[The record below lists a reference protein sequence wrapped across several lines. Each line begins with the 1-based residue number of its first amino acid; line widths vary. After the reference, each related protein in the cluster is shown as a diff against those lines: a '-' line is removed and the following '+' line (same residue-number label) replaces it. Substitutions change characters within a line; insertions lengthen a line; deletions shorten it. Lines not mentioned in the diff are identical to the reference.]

1 MPTEPRPHDWITP
14 TRKRTTVYYQFR
26 RDGILSARFK
36 TVEAAAIALFQAS
49 KDYDW
54 EPPTVDGTQIM
65 RPRRQLAANILSAIC
80 GLLMVGVVGI
90 GSHGP
95 VLVAAASAMVAVVA
109 GTLFRPVATLAV
121 LLTVVVIALSDPAAT
136 LAAVSGLSA
145 AIYLVLRHAAD
156 SGAGLDSVCGATL
169 VGAVGFAFAGVVAT
183 AFPLQL
189 PWLPLLAPLAA
200 FAVYLLATR
209 PFLRS

>member
-1 MPTEPRPHDWITP
+1 MRFGG
-14 TRKRTTVYYQFR
+14 QQAA
-26 RDGILSARFK
+26 GILSMA
-36 TVEAAAIALFQAS
+36 
-49 KDYDW
+49 
-54 EPPTVDGTQIM
+54 
-65 RPRRQLAANILSAIC
+65 C
-80 GLLMVGVVGI
+80 GVLMVAVVGI

-95 VLVAAASAMVAVVA
+95 ALIAATSAMVAVVA

-121 LLTVVVIALSDPAAT
+121 LVTVGVIVLSNPVAT

-145 AIYLVLRHAAD
+145 AVYLVLRHAAR
-156 SGAGLDSVCGATL
+156 SEAGLDGVSGATL
-169 VGAVGFAFAGVVAT
+169 IGAVGFAFAGLVAT

-189 PWLPLLAPLAA
+189 PWLPLLAPLAV